1 MLENKHSIESGPV
14 NFRPENMVNPTIMND
29 MFLTKYI
36 NITVQQTGMLNFP
49 RPRLGACL
57 EVAVDLSALF
67 PYINRSIKG
76 AQYFDQPERVQFSF
90 ENIQCAVYAKE
101 IVAAAFRDH
110 EHVQSFA
117 GQLQELLNAL
127 YSQRKTIEPDYH
139 TVRHLSVPDIY
150 AILPKTNCGACRLP
164 SCLAFAASLSR
175 GKTETGQCPHLGPP
189 IAQKVVYPILDD
201 QGQLTR
207 TVELDLP
214 GNNSM
219 PTQQAAFL
227 LTDREREVLQLLTKG
242 WTNPE
247 IGQQLCISPHTVKS
261 HVVHICTKL
270 KVRDRTQAAVWA
282 VQQGLV

>member
-1 MLENKHSIESGPV
+1 
-14 NFRPENMVNPTIMND
+14 MND
-29 MFLTKYI
+29 MFIRKYI
-36 NITVQQTGMLNFP
+36 NITVQQSGMLNVP

-67 PYINRSIKG
+67 PYINSSIKE

-90 ENIQCAVYAKE
+90 KDVQCSVYAKE
-101 IVAAAFRDH
+101 IVAAAFCDH

-117 GQLQELLNAL
+117 GQLQELLNGL
-127 YSQRKTIEPDYH
+127 YSRRKTIEPDYR
-139 TVRHLSVPDIY
+139 TVRHLAVPDVY
-150 AILPKTNCGACRLP
+150 ALLPKTNCGACHLP

-175 GKTETGQCPHLGPP
+175 GKTDTGQCPYLGPP
-189 IAQKVVYPILDD
+189 IAQKVVYPVFDA
-201 QGQLTR
+201 QGRLTK
-207 TVELDLP
+207 TVELDVP
-214 GNNSM
+214 KRMTAPQS
-219 PTQQAAFL
+219 ASL

-261 HVVHICTKL
+261 HVVHICAKL
-270 KVRDRTQAAVWA
+270 KVRDRTLAAVRA